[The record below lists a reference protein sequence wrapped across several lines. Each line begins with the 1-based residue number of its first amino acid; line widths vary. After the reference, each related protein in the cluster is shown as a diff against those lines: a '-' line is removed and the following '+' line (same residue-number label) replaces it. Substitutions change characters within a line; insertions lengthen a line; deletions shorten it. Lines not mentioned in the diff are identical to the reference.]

1 MADGVFT
8 SDSTGATQDA
18 ARAAGRLLRPGDVVL
33 IAGEVGTG
41 KTTFVRAACE
51 ALGVVDQV
59 TSPSFTIGQVYRGRV
74 PVAHVDLFRLES
86 LAGEDPALL
95 SDYLTAD
102 RVAFIEW
109 PGAGL
114 AEVEPQRVVLELR
127 LAHLDGDRRALDA
140 SGRRALVDALGRKL
154 PAR

>member
-1 MADGVFT
+1 
-8 SDSTGATQDA
+8 
-18 ARAAGRLLRPGDVVL
+18 VL

-51 ALGVVDQV
+51 TLGVTDRV

-95 SDYLTAD
+95 TDCLTPD
-102 RVAFIEW
+102 RVTFIEW
-109 PGAGL
+109 PGAGV
-114 AEVEPQRVVLELR
+114 AEVDPERVVLELM
-127 LAHLDGDRRALDA
+127 LTHLEGDRRAVE
-140 SGRRALVDALGRKL
+140 GRGEGRLVDAIRTAL
-154 PAR
+154 PNR